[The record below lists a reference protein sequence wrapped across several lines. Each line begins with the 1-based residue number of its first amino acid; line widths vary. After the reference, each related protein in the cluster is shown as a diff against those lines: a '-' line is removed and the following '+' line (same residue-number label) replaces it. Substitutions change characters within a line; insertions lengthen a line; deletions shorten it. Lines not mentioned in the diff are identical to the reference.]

1 MAVVGVE
8 AVAGAAVGAAAGAEA
23 GVFDGEEDFIQLT
36 VIQVMAMETPLT
48 EFHITGTLIL
58 DFPMFLK

>member
-1 MAVVGVE
+1 MD
-8 AVAGAAVGAAAGAEA
+8 AAGAEA
-23 GVFDGEEDFIQLT
+23 AVGAVVLVGEEDFIQLT